1 MLETENVD
9 VAKETSE
16 QGLPAV
22 FDSEDTGVDSM
33 LAIKSDLKMY
43 KAKLDIDDIL
53 VPTLKKVGRSKTVIG
68 LTGIIEEWGV
78 VSPIHVLKLEDEDTY
93 QVLDGV
99 RRLFGAL
106 RAGLDE
112 IDAVVWDFDDKVEGK
127 DKANLLSLMINRS
140 QRFNNKE
147 LWEQMQILE
156 EVNGAAPN
164 MVEFLLQMQAGDA
177 MKLKD
182 IMMADVDYMEI
193 QDDLMSGE
201 LTIDGAY
208 KKLCKQRREEN
219 RLAKEDATTLEG
231 GSSASIEDISDEQK
245 LSADDVK
252 DLLDLT
258 DGDVSDSTLEDLDR
272 TDEVSD
278 VTYQDVNDRKPL
290 DPKIKQATMIRD
302 KFKCRCCGL
311 GGHSGWA
318 GILVYHHVV
327 PVFLNG
333 PDTVDNGLT
342 LCSNCH
348 VTLHL
353 YSFGK
358 VSVDLDTLDDKEK
371 QVFRNIFKYGNII
384 IEGMKRSKM
393 NKDVAYKADAGSR
406 RHLYPGEGLKDNKE
420 TLKVLE
426 DSKG

>member
-1 MLETENVD
+1 MLEQ
-9 VAKETSE
+9 ETNSEMNETVE

-22 FDSEDTGVDSM
+22 FTGEDTGVDSM
-33 LAIKSDLKMY
+33 LVLKSDLKLY
-43 KAKLDIDDIL
+43 KDTLDIDDII
-53 VPTLKKVGRSKTVIG
+53 VPTLKKVGRSKSVIG

-78 VSPIHVLKLEDEDTY
+78 VTPIHVLKLEDEDSY

-99 RRLFGAL
+99 RRLYGAL
-106 RAGLDE
+106 RAGNDE
-112 IDAVVWDFDDKVEGK
+112 IDAIVWDFTDKIEGK
-127 DKANLLSLMINRS
+127 DKANMLSLMINRS
-140 QRFNNKE
+140 QRFKNKE
-147 LWEQMQILE
+147 LWEQMQVLE
-156 EVNGAAPN
+156 EVNGLAPN

-177 MKLKD
+177 MKLRD
-182 IMMADVDYMEI
+182 IMMADIDYMEI
-193 QDDLMSGE
+193 QEELMADE
-201 LTIDGAY
+201 LNIDGAY
-208 KKLCKQRREEN
+208 KKLCRQRREEN
-219 RLAKEDATTLEG
+219 KLAKDDVTTLEG
-231 GSSASIEDISDEQK
+231 GSPASIDDVSDEQK

-258 DGDVSDSTLEDLDR
+258 SDDVSSEDLTDLDR
-272 TDEVSD
+272 SEEVSD
-278 VTYQDVNDRKPL
+278 VTYQDVNDRKPI

-302 KFKCRCCGL
+302 GFKCRCCGL

-333 PDTVDNGLT
+333 PDTVDNGMT

-358 VSVDLDTLDDKEK
+358 VSVDLDTLDEKEQK
-371 QVFRNIFKYGNII
+371 VFRNIFKYGNII

-393 NKDVAYKADAGSR
+393 NKDVAYKADANSR

-420 TLKVLE
+420 TLKALE
-426 DSKG
+426 ESK